1 MEIGDRWI
9 CFCHESLVLIIP
21 HRQPTCYL
29 IAPITAFDAYSDT
42 YAADSYFPFVN
53 GRCHF

>member
-1 MEIGDRWI
+1 MEIRDRWI

-29 IAPITAFDAYSDT
+29 IAPITAFDTYSDT
-42 YAADSYFPFVN
+42 YTAGAYLPFVN